1 MKTVPAVFSALLAGQ
16 GLAQQ
21 ASLFSDLSTI
31 GWTELSPDGTKD
43 ETTGNVVAQ
52 NVVPE
57 SLFVEIQTQAEQDT
71 EQAEI
76 VEYRKKYDGIYD
88 PNMYPYGPLHS
99 DTRVPNADDAVSDPI
114 DLPSPFPLFRNTF
127 TNKFRA
133 STNGLIALDDSS
145 VVSDTPQSFYN
156 NDINANFITGFWN
169 DIWSK
174 KHGRMY
180 MRIEQTNTTL
190 LDEIRDDI
198 EAGLPQFGPNPDD
211 GVIDGLLYAFI
222 FSFWRVTHFGAIRND
237 DQKQNT
243 FQIVLTTDG
252 VHSFMMVNFQDVQW
266 AQRSADFPFATL
278 GYDVE
283 GFNSGALPV
292 GSGTAAMLDF
302 NTLSTQSTMQG
313 RHIFQL
319 DDNAI
324 GIREHPCDASNTETP
339 DQCAAGSTCVE
350 NGVGYTCACP
360 VGKMG
365 EFCDEDDFCAVSN
378 GGCLNGAACANGAN
392 GAECTCTGAFIG
404 ATCDEEDFC
413 ASGNGGCQNG
423 ATCTNG
429 ANGASCT
436 CVGQFSGATC
446 SDNIDPCTTSTP
458 CQNGGTCSNDGSGG
472 YTCACK
478 TNFSGDDCETA
489 PDMCTLEPCLNGSTC
504 NDAGDGTRTC
514 ACVGDFEG
522 ADCECD
528 GPCDFPDDTN
538 IFENQWP
545 SNDNCQEENPAGC
558 LGGAIGAYRPSAA
571 IENGT
576 CTISFPEEPA
586 YFHVFDA
593 HIRADVASTPSTW
606 NICAAN
612 SFFEPGEDGAFRY
625 LVYFAPG
632 SPFSQEDVVWN
643 CDPADEY
650 TYAIYSFPQN
660 YLKKDGRSNIRRFGN
675 QFDTTVS
682 LSLGAQVVNFTVDD
696 PRITVNSNDNQ
707 NYIFTEIPTSIEEV
721 WFQFDYADTFF
732 LSNTVGVAGST

>member
-278 GYDVE
+278 GYVE

-489 PDMCTLEPCLNGSTC
+489 PDMCTLEPCLNGSSC

-707 NYIFTEIPTSIEEV
+707 NYIFTDIPTSIEEV